1 MNRVVVTGMAGVS
14 SIGCDWKTARDHL
27 LAGRS
32 GVTAMPEWEA
42 VDGLQTRL
50 GAPVQGFAKPESY
63 TRKQTRSMGRDS
75 LMAVRATE
83 LALEDAGLL
92 GSALLSDG
100 ATGVAY
106 GSTAGS
112 PSALG
117 AWAERFYV
125 KRTIRGIGANEFVR
139 FMSHCCAA
147 NISLFFG
154 TRGRILPSCSA
165 CTSGSQ
171 GIGFGYEAIKFGQQ
185 RIMLAGG
192 AEELGAL
199 DASVFDIL
207 FAASTRNDEP
217 RSTPR
222 PFDAARDGLVVS
234 EGAGTFVLEELE
246 HARARGARIHAE
258 ILGFATNSDGR
269 HITNPDAA
277 GMESVMRLA
286 LEDARLQPEDIAYV
300 NAHGTATEVGD
311 IAESQATHAVFGA
324 TAPVSTLKSFLG
336 HALGACGAL
345 EAWLSVEMLKEGWFA
360 PNLNLE
366 EVDPR
371 CAPLDYVMAEPRRLE
386 ASRIMSNNFAFGGVN
401 TSLILGRAEDV

>member
-1 MNRVVVTGMAGVS
+1 MNRVVVTGMAGLS

-32 GVTAMPEWEA
+32 GVTPMPEWEA
-42 VDGLQTRL
+42 VEGLRTRL
-50 GAPVQGFAKPESY
+50 GAPVQGFSRPEGY

-92 GSALLSDG
+92 GSPLLSDG
-100 ATGVAY
+100 STGVAY

-112 PSALG
+112 PGALE
-117 AWAERFYV
+117 AWANRFYV
-125 KRTIRGIGANEFVR
+125 KHTIKGIGANEYVR

-154 TRGRILPSCSA
+154 TRGRIIPSCSA

-171 GIGFGYEAIKFGQQ
+171 GIGFGYEAIKHGQQ
-185 RIMLAGG
+185 KIMLAGG
-192 AEELGAL
+192 AEELGAF

-217 RSTPR
+217 RATPR
-222 PFDAARDGLVVS
+222 PFDADRDGLVVS
-234 EGAGTFVLEELE
+234 EGAGSFVLEELE

-258 ILGFATNSDGR
+258 IRGFATNSDGR
-269 HITNPDAA
+269 HITNPDAT
-277 GMESVMRLA
+277 GMEAVMRLA
-286 LEDARLQPEDIAYV
+286 LADAGLVAGDIGYV

-311 IAESQATHAVFGA
+311 IAESTATHAVFGA
-324 TAPVSTLKSFLG
+324 ATPISSLKSYLG
-336 HALGACGAL
+336 HALGACGSL
-345 EAWLSVEMLKEGWFA
+345 EAWLSLEMMREGWFA
-360 PNLNLE
+360 PTLNLE
-366 EVDPR
+366 QVDPR
-371 CAPLDYVMAEPRRLE
+371 CAPLDYVMKEPRSKETPL
-386 ASRIMSNNFAFGGVN
+386 IMSNNFAFGGVN
-401 TSLILGRAEDV
+401 TSLIFGRVDPE